1 VAGWRFWIDRGGTFT
16 DVVARRPDGTL
27 ATRKLLSEDPGRYED
42 AAVQG
47 VRDLLGLQSGEAI
60 PAALIAE
67 VRMGATVATN
77 ALLERCGEPTL
88 FVTTRGFGDA
98 LRIGYQDR
106 PDIFAL
112 DIRLPEPVY
121 GRVLEVDER
130 VGADGAE
137 VVPLDEDGARRGL
150 EEARRAG
157 YRAVA
162 VALVHGYRYP
172 EHERRV
178 ARLARAAGFAQVSVS
193 HEISPLMK
201 LVSRGETTVV
211 DAYLSPILRR
221 YVDGVARQLGG
232 ARAAADGP
240 DAQAAVDGPDARAAV
255 ALRFMQSHGGL
266 TDAHLF
272 RGKDSILSGP
282 AGGIVGAV
290 ETCRRAGFERL
301 VTFDMGGTSTDVAHY
316 AGEYERSYES
326 VVGGVRLR
334 APMLRIHTV
343 AAGGGSVCAFED
355 GRYRVGPRSAGAD
368 PGPACYG
375 KGGPLAVT
383 DCNLVVGKLQPSF
396 FPRVFG
402 ADGAGSIDAE
412 AARQALAA
420 VAASLRATGLDP
432 PAPEQL
438 ADDFIRVACDTM
450 ARAIKR
456 ISTQR
461 GHDITRST
469 LCCFG
474 GAAGQHACLVAHA
487 LGMDSVLLHPLA
499 GVLSAY
505 GMGLADVRALRERTV
520 EAPLETAAGEAVAE
534 GAPAREAAS
543 GAPGAAGGAHALKAA
558 LEELEAAAVAE
569 LESQGFTPAQIEVEQ
584 RAHLKYQGTDVA
596 LAVPY
601 GAAIDMAAA
610 FTALHRSRY
619 GFLMPGRPLV
629 IDALA
634 VEAVGPG
641 DDTGPAADD
650 ADAGPA
656 ANAGVGR
663 AADVFPRARA
673 ASPAVPAP
681 RERVL
686 VYTAGAWR
694 ETPVYER
701 AALPRGARLSGP
713 VIVCE
718 PTSTTVVEPG
728 WQAEVL
734 AAGELLLRRSSP
746 AAPPS
751 ADPTQRSPLLLEV
764 FNNLFMSIAEQ
775 MGATLVNT
783 ACSVNI
789 KERLDFSCAVF
800 DGRGDLVANAPHLPV
815 HLGSMGASVK
825 AVLARHHGGL
835 RPGDAYLLNSP
846 YAGGTHLPDLT
857 VVTPVFAGAGS
868 GDPAGEGPDAGGASG
883 DAPGGGSGDGAP
895 GGADGASGSGAAGGG
910 SGRAAAPPPLF
921 FVASRAHH
929 ADVGG
934 VTPGSMPPGSRRIEE
949 EGVLIE
955 DFRLVEGGELRE
967 AQAAALLSSGPH
979 PVRDLAQN
987 LADLRAQVAANARGV
1002 AELARMIAGFG
1013 LPVVAAYMQHVQDNA
1028 EEAVRRVVDRLGDGS
1043 FRLEMD
1049 DGSVIAVA
1057 VNVNRLS
1064 RTATIDF
1071 TGTSPQRPDNFNAPA
1086 AVCAAAVLYV
1096 FRTLVDADIPLNA
1109 GCLKPLR
1116 IIVPPG
1122 SMLDPVFPAAVA
1134 AGNVETSQAIT
1145 AALFGALGVV
1155 AASQGTMNNLTFG
1168 DARYQYYETICG
1180 GAGAGPAWDGC
1191 SAVHTHMTNSR
1202 LTDPEVLEWR
1212 YPVRVDEFAVRRGS
1226 GADAWRGDSGAQ
1238 LGSGGAGAHRGG
1250 DGVVRRLRFLE
1261 ALTAAIVSSSRR
1273 VAPYGL
1279 AGGLPGA
1286 LGRNAIK
1293 RADGTVEELP
1303 GVAQAAMK
1311 PGDVLIV
1318 ETPGGGGY
1326 GTPPADL
1333 GGAYG
1338 APPAKRGGAKP
1349 GGAEPPAAL

>member
-1 VAGWRFWIDRGGTFT
+1 VTGWRFWIDRGGTFT
-16 DVVARRPDGTL
+16 DVVARRPDGTV
-27 ATRKLLSEDPGRYED
+27 ATRKLLSDDPRRYED

-47 VRDLLGLQSGEAI
+47 VRDLLGLESEEAI
-60 PAALIAE
+60 PGELVAE
-67 VRMGATVATN
+67 VRMGTTVATN
-77 ALLERCGEPTL
+77 ALLERRGEPTL
-88 FVTTRGFGDA
+88 LVTTRGFGDA

-112 DIRLPEPVY
+112 DIRLPAPVY

-130 VGADGAE
+130 LGADGAV
-137 VVPLDEDGARRGL
+137 VVPLDEEGARRGL
-150 EEARRAG
+150 DAARRAG

-162 VALVHGYRYP
+162 VALMHGYRYP

-232 ARAAADGP
+232 VR
-240 DAQAAVDGPDARAAV
+240 
-255 ALRFMQSHGGL
+255 LRLMQSHGGL

-343 AAGGGSVCAFED
+343 AAGGGSVCAFEG
-355 GRYRVGPRSAGAD
+355 GRYRVGPRSASAD

-383 DCNLVVGKLQPSF
+383 DCNVIVGKLQPSY

-420 VAASLRATGLDP
+420 VAASMRAAGLDP

-461 GHDITRST
+461 GHDVTHAT

-474 GAAGQHACLVAHA
+474 GAAGQHACLVADS
-487 LGMDSVLLHPLA
+487 LGIDSVLLHPLA

-520 EAPLETAAGEAVAE
+520 EAPLEAC
-534 GAPAREAAS
+534 
-543 GAPGAAGGAHALKAA
+543 GAPGAADELTAA
-558 LEELEAAAVAE
+558 LAELEAAAAAE
-569 LESQGFTPAQIEVEQ
+569 LESQGFAAPQIDVAR

-596 LAVPY
+596 LAVPWGPA
-601 GAAIDMAAA
+601 GAMAAA

-619 GFLMPGRPLV
+619 GFLLPGRSLV

-634 VEAVGPG
+634 VEAVGAG
-641 DDTGPAADD
+641 ADAVAAADGD
-650 ADAGPA
+650 GAAAVAQPA
-656 ANAGVGR
+656 PG
-663 AADVFPRARA
+663 
-673 ASPAVPAP
+673 AVPAP
-681 RERVL
+681 RRRVPM
-686 VYTAGAWR
+686 YTTGAWR
-694 ETPVYER
+694 DTPVYER
-701 AALPRGARLSGP
+701 VALPRGARLAGP
-713 VIVCE
+713 AIVCE
-718 PTSTTVVEPG
+718 PTSTTVLEPG

-734 AAGELLLRRSSP
+734 AAGELLLRRISP

-751 ADPTQRSPLLLEV
+751 ADPVQCSPLLLEV
-764 FNNLFMSIAEQ
+764 FNNRFMSIAEQ

-815 HLGSMGASVK
+815 HLGSMSASVK
-825 AVLARHHGGL
+825 SVLARHRGAL
-835 RPGDAYLLNSP
+835 APGDAYLLNSP

-868 GDPAGEGPDAGGASG
+868 TAGAFG
-883 DAPGGGSGDGAP
+883 DAD
-895 GGADGASGSGAAGGG
+895 ADS
-910 SGRAAAPPPLF
+910 PPLF

-967 AQAAALLSSGPH
+967 AEAAALLSSGPY

-987 LADLRAQVAANARGV
+987 LADLRAQVAADARGA
-1002 AELARMIAGFG
+1002 AELARMVAEFG
-1013 LPVVAAYMQHVQDNA
+1013 LPIVRAYMQHVQDNA
-1028 EEAVRRVVDRLGDGS
+1028 EEAVRRVIDRLGDGS
-1043 FRLEMD
+1043 FRQEMD
-1049 DGSVIAVA
+1049 DGSVIAASVTVDRPA
-1057 VNVNRLS
+1057 RG
-1064 RTATIDF
+1064 ATIDF

-1086 AVCAAAVLYV
+1086 AVCTAAVLYV
-1096 FRTLVDADIPLNA
+1096 LRTLVDADIPLNA

-1116 IIVPPG
+1116 IVVPPG

-1134 AGNVETSQAIT
+1134 AGNVETSQAVT

-1168 DARYQYYETICG
+1168 DERYQYYETICG
-1180 GAGAGPAWDGC
+1180 GAGAGPTWDGS

-1212 YPVRVDEFAVRRGS
+1212 YPVRVDEFALRRGS
-1226 GADAWRGDSGAQ
+1226 G
-1238 LGSGGAGAHRGG
+1238 GSGAHRGG
-1250 DGVVRRLRFLE
+1250 DGVVRRLSFLE
-1261 ALTAAIVSSSRR
+1261 PLTAAIVSSSRR
-1273 VAPYGL
+1273 VPPYGL

-1286 LGRNAIK
+1286 LGRNAIE

-1303 GVAQAAMK
+1303 GVAQAAME

-1326 GTPPADL
+1326 GVPPAEPD
-1333 GGAYG
+1333 
-1338 APPAKRGGAKP
+1338 
-1349 GGAEPPAAL
+1349 GAEPPAAR